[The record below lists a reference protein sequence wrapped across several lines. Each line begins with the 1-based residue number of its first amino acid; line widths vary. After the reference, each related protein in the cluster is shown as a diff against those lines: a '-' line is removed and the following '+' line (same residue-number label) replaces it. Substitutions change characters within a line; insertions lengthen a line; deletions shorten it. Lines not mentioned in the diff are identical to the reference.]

1 MSKSRRKVWLPPSDV
16 EVLEDFNDFLLGKYK
31 KIRNEVTYSEFTL
44 SVLLALAA
52 WGQYGGSDATH
63 LLKELEKVDE
73 HKQLRPLD
81 DNATKFH
88 ESFNFLKD
96 LLRSKQYLFRNMVFA
111 IGEFDEMIEFGVAE
125 IMHWLSE
132 RTYQAFDY
140 WLEEYRRA
148 GKGRDFIQPSFITQ
162 LTLAIL
168 EKGKELKGLR
178 IFNPFAGSGSFLT
191 TLGKYNEFYAQELE
205 EDSFHLMQLRLCCH
219 DVPINKKMALGRD
232 GNPTLYWISEAD
244 DQSLLGKVLRVNP
257 FWSGEFQTSMSSI
270 NLEDSLTTEIP
281 KGRFDLL
288 LSAVPALSRSKG
300 PFDLKKGLLNLLS
313 AVRPGGTIALVVPTS
328 HLFSS
333 GYKGFRQFLVERG
346 WLRTIV
352 TFPRVINGNR
362 SKTSLSLLII
372 VKRRSAK
379 CRFVDL
385 TLSNELNNVEV
396 RASVS
401 TVVKNIFRNNEDT
414 SVNVD
419 YSKIDKEK
427 FILVP
432 KRYIFLSSFKDG
444 VPLGK
449 YVEISTSS
457 VVKRLSDLRNERA
470 CLVVSNEDRESFYFT
485 SPGSVKEQFSFGDFK
500 GYHRFQKVDYNINQ
514 LILRTENIFNAFDL
528 NFLDPYYD
536 EYPKDVAVPI
546 WVPLSYKILKPR
558 DESRVHLPYLKNA
571 LNHDFAKQ
579 IPYLSYT
586 ARLKLTKQDLLLLR
600 ISLPSLES
608 QRELSSFPGTPF
620 LLSKNRKEE
629 ELQEKV
635 ERLENQKF
643 SSAFSEL
650 SSLTHSM
657 SKDIMSL
664 ILGLDKLRTF
674 FGNETENILTV
685 IEEYNS
691 RYRRG
696 LRENIAGM
704 NSSLQSISNMLE
716 DLRNRKSVS
725 DYALADIDCDLVI
738 NKVNNVCQAFTSKSF
753 TQVDIEANSAV
764 DIDTLVSEHAIGR
777 KVSGINLDLFER
789 LIKNVLSNADTHA
802 FQGVQLSKED
812 RVVKIELE
820 IDEAFFTMSIMNN
833 GIPFP
838 ANFRKREFILE
849 NMSANMNRVSGRGGY
864 DIHQWST
871 YMQGEDSWELELND
885 EDPFPVIY
893 NFKYKLI

>member
-16 EVLEDFNDFLLGKYK
+16 ELLEDFNEILLGKYK
-31 KIRNEVTYSEFTL
+31 QFRNEVTYSEFSL

-52 WGQYGGSDATH
+52 WSEFGGLDATH
-63 LLKELEKVDE
+63 VFKELEKVDKHE
-73 HKQLRPLD
+73 RNRPLD
-81 DNATKFH
+81 DNISKFY
-88 ESFNFLKD
+88 ESFYFLKNRLAD
-96 LLRSKQYLFRNMVFA
+96 KNYLFREMVFA
-111 IGEFDEMIEFGVAE
+111 ITEFDETIEFGVVE

-140 WLEEYRRA
+140 WLEEYQRA

-168 EKGKELKGLR
+168 EKGNELKDLK

-191 TLGKYNEFYAQELE
+191 TLGKDNEFYAQELE

-219 DVPINKKMALGRD
+219 DVSINKKQALDRY
-232 GNPTLYWISEAD
+232 GNPIPYWIKEVD
-244 DQSLLGKVLRVNP
+244 DQSLLGEVLKVNP
-257 FWSGEFQTSMSSI
+257 SWGGEFHTSMSSL
-270 NLEDSLTTEIP
+270 NLEDSLQTDIP
-281 KGRFDLL
+281 KGKFDLL
-288 LSAVPALSRSKG
+288 LSAVPALSSSRGSL
-300 PFDLKKGLLNLLS
+300 DLKKGLLNLLS
-313 AVRPGGTIALVVPTS
+313 AVRSGGTIALVVPSS

-346 WLRTIV
+346 WLRTVV

-372 VKRRSAK
+372 VKRRSTK

-385 TLSNELNNVEV
+385 TPSNELNNVEV

-485 SPGSVKEQFSFGDFK
+485 SPGSVNEQFSFGDFK
-500 GYHRFQKVDYNINQ
+500 DYHRFQKVDYNINQ

-528 NFLDPYYD
+528 NFLDSYYD
-536 EYPKDVAVPI
+536 EYPRDLAVPI

-558 DESRVHLPYLKNA
+558 DESLVYLPYLKNA

-608 QRELSSFPGTPF
+608 QKELSSLPGTPF
-620 LLSKNRKEE
+620 TLSKNRKEE
-629 ELQEKV
+629 ELKEKV

-674 FGNETENILTV
+674 FGNETEIIESV

-696 LRENIAGM
+696 LRENIDGM

-738 NKVNNVCQAFTSKSF
+738 KKVRDICQAFTSKSF
-753 TQVDIEANSAV
+753 THVDIEANSAI
-764 DIDTLVSEHAIGR
+764 DIDTLLSEHAIGR

-820 IDEAFFTMSIMNN
+820 VDEAFFTMSIMNN

-849 NMSANMNRVSGRGGY
+849 NMSANMNRASGRGGY

-885 EDPFPVIY
+885 EDPFPVIFS
-893 NFKYKLI
+893 FKYKLI

>member
-16 EVLEDFNDFLLGKYK
+16 EVLEDFNDFLLGKFK
-31 KIRNEVTYSEFTL
+31 NIRNEVTYSEFSL
-44 SVLLALAA
+44 AVLLALAA
-52 WGQYGGSDATH
+52 WSEFGGLDATH
-63 LLKELEKVDE
+63 VFKELEKVDK
-73 HKQLRPLD
+73 HKELRPLD
-81 DNATKFH
+81 DNVSKFH
-88 ESFNFLKD
+88 ESFHFLKNT
-96 LLRSKQYLFRNMVFA
+96 LGSKQYLFRDMVFA
-111 IGEFDEMIEFGVAE
+111 ISEFDEMIEFGVAE

-140 WLEEYRRA
+140 WIEEYQRA

-162 LTLAIL
+162 LTLTIL
-168 EKGKELKGLR
+168 EKGKELKDLR

-191 TLGKYNEFYAQELE
+191 ALGKDNEFYAQELE
-205 EDSFHLMQLRLCCH
+205 EESFHLMQLRLCCH
-219 DVPINKKMALGRD
+219 DVSINKKIALDRD
-232 GNPTLYWISEAD
+232 GNLISYWIKVAD
-244 DQSLLGKVLRVNP
+244 DQALFGEVLRVNP
-257 FWSGEFQTSMSSI
+257 SWRGEFQTSMSSL
-270 NLEDSLTTEIP
+270 NHEDSLTTEIS
-281 KGRFDLL
+281 KGQFDLL
-288 LSAVPALSRSKG
+288 LSAVPALSRSKEA
-300 PFDLKKGLLNLLS
+300 FDLKKGLLNLLS
-313 AVRPGGTIALVVPTS
+313 AVRSGGTIALVVPTS

-346 WLRTIV
+346 WLRTVV

-379 CRFVDL
+379 CRFIDL
-385 TLSNELNNVEV
+385 TPSNELNNVEV

-401 TVVKNIFRNNEDT
+401 TVAKNIFRDNEAI

-432 KRYIFLSSFKDG
+432 KRYLFLSSFDNG

-449 YVEISTSS
+449 YVEISTSPM
-457 VVKRLSDLRNERA
+457 VKKLSELKQEKARL
-470 CLVVSNEDRESFYFT
+470 VIYNEDGEYSHSWDGRTINESFNIA
-485 SPGSVKEQFSFGDFK
+485 DFK
-500 GYHRFQKVDYNINQ
+500 DHHRFQKIDYNFNQ
-514 LILRTENIFNAFDL
+514 LILRTENIFKAFDL
-528 NFLDPYYD
+528 GFLGPLYD
-536 EYPKDVAVPI
+536 EYPERADTPI

-558 DESRVHLPYLKNA
+558 DETRVYLPYLKNA
-571 LNHDFAKQ
+571 LNHDFENQ
-579 IPYLSYT
+579 IQYLSYT
-586 ARLKLTKQDLLLLR
+586 ARLKLTKPDILLLR

-608 QRELSSFPGTPF
+608 QKELSSLPGTPF

-629 ELQEKV
+629 ELKEKV

-674 FGNETENILTV
+674 FGNENENIQSV
-685 IEEYNS
+685 IEDYNS

-738 NKVNNVCQAFTSKSF
+738 KKVKDVCQAFTSKSF
-753 TQVDIEANSAV
+753 THVDIEANSAI
-764 DIDTLVSEHAIGR
+764 DIDTLVSEYAVGR

-789 LIKNVLSNADTHA
+789 LIKNVLSNADSHA
-802 FQGVQLSKED
+802 FKGVQLSKED

-838 ANFRKREFILE
+838 AHFRKREFILE
-849 NMSANMNRVSGRGGY
+849 NMSANENRASGRGGY

-871 YMQGEDSWELELND
+871 FMQGEDSWELELND
-885 EDPFPVIY
+885 EDPFPVIF

>member
-16 EVLEDFNDFLLGKYK
+16 ELLEDFNEILLGKYK
-31 KIRNEVTYSEFTL
+31 QFRNEVTYSEFSL

-52 WGQYGGSDATH
+52 WSEFGGLDATH
-63 LLKELEKVDE
+63 VFKELEKVDK
-73 HKQLRPLD
+73 HKELRPLD
-81 DNATKFH
+81 DNVSKFH
-88 ESFNFLKD
+88 ESFHFLKNT
-96 LLRSKQYLFRNMVFA
+96 LGSKQYLFRDMVFA
-111 IGEFDEMIEFGVAE
+111 ISEFDEMIEFGVAE

-140 WLEEYRRA
+140 WLEEYQRA

-168 EKGKELKGLR
+168 EKGNELKDLK

-191 TLGKYNEFYAQELE
+191 TLGKDNEFYAQELE

-219 DVPINKKMALGRD
+219 DVSINKKQALDRY
-232 GNPTLYWISEAD
+232 GNPIPYWIKEVD
-244 DQSLLGKVLRVNP
+244 DQSLLGEVLKVNP
-257 FWSGEFQTSMSSI
+257 SWGGEFHTSMSSL
-270 NLEDSLTTEIP
+270 NLEDSLQTDIP
-281 KGRFDLL
+281 KGKFDLL
-288 LSAVPALSRSKG
+288 LSAVPALSSSRGSL
-300 PFDLKKGLLNLLS
+300 DLKKGLLNLLS
-313 AVRPGGTIALVVPTS
+313 AVRSGGTIALVVPSS

-346 WLRTIV
+346 WLRTVV

-385 TLSNELNNVEV
+385 TPSNELNNVEV

-432 KRYIFLSSFKDG
+432 KRYIFLSSYNKG

-449 YVEISTSS
+449 YIEISNGPT
-457 VVKRLSDLRNERA
+457 VKKLSELKKERA
-470 CLVVSNEDRESFYFT
+470 CLVIYDKNRESSYFT
-485 SPGSVKEQFSFGDFK
+485 SPKSINNSLNISEYKDH
-500 GYHRFQKVDYNINQ
+500 HRFQKVEYNSNL
-514 LILRTENIFNAFDL
+514 LILRTEKVFKAFDL
-528 NFLDPYYD
+528 LFLDPYYD
-536 EYPKDVAVPI
+536 QNPKASKIPI
-546 WVPLSYKILKPR
+546 WVPLSYKILRPK
-558 DESRVHLPYLKNA
+558 DKTRVYLPYLKNW
-571 LNHDFAKQ
+571 LNENCENQ

-586 ARLKLTKQDLLLLR
+586 SRLKLTKYDLLLLR
-600 ISLPSLES
+600 ISLPLFES
-608 QRELSSFPGTPF
+608 QQELSTHEG
-620 LLSKNRKEE
+620 LILSQNRKQE
-629 ELQEKV
+629 ELKEKV

-664 ILGLDKLRTF
+664 ILGLDKLSTF
-674 FGNETENILTV
+674 FGNETENIQSV

-696 LRENIAGM
+696 LRENIDGM

-738 NKVNNVCQAFTSKSF
+738 KKVKDICQAFTSESF
-753 TQVDIEANSAV
+753 THVDIEANSAV

-802 FQGVQLSKED
+802 FQGVQLSKAD

-849 NMSANMNRVSGRGGY
+849 NMSANMNRASGRGGY

-885 EDPFPVIY
+885 EDPFPVIF

>member
-16 EVLEDFNDFLLGKYK
+16 EVLEDFNDFLLGKFK
-31 KIRNEVTYSEFTL
+31 KVRNEVTYSEFSL

-52 WGQYGGSDATH
+52 WSEFGGLDATH
-63 LLKELEKVDE
+63 VFKELEKVDK
-73 HKQLRPLD
+73 HKELRPLD
-81 DNATKFH
+81 DNVSKFH
-88 ESFNFLKD
+88 ESFHFLKNT
-96 LLRSKQYLFRNMVFA
+96 LGSKQYLFRDMVFA
-111 IGEFDEMIEFGVAE
+111 ISEFDEMIEFGVAE
-125 IMHWLSE
+125 IMHWLSQ

-140 WLEEYRRA
+140 WLEEYQRA

-168 EKGKELKGLR
+168 EKGNELKDLK

-191 TLGKYNEFYAQELE
+191 TLGKDNEFYAQELE

-219 DVPINKKMALGRD
+219 DVSINKKKALDRY
-232 GNPTLYWISEAD
+232 GNPIPYWIKEKD
-244 DQSLLGKVLRVNP
+244 DNAIFGEGFKVNP
-257 FWSGEFQTSMSSI
+257 MWNGEFQTSMTSL
-270 NLEDSLTTEIP
+270 NLEDSLTTAIP
-281 KGRFDLL
+281 KGHFDLL
-288 LSAVPALSRSKG
+288 VSAVPTLSGSKG
-300 PFDLKKGLLNLLS
+300 AFDLKKGLLNQLYS
-313 AVRPGGTIALVVPTS
+313 VRSGGTIALVVPTS

-346 WLRTIV
+346 WLKTVV

-372 VKRRSAK
+372 VKRRTAK

-385 TLSNELNNVEV
+385 THLNELKNVEIQ
-396 RASVS
+396 ASVS
-401 TVVKNIFRNNEDT
+401 AVAKNIFRDNENT

-432 KRYIFLSSFKDG
+432 KRYLFLGSFKNG
-444 VPLGK
+444 VPLGR
-449 YVEISTSS
+449 YVEVSTSPT
-457 VVKRLSDLRNERA
+457 VKKLSELKKERA
-470 CLVVSNEDRESFYFT
+470 CLVIYSEDRESSHFT
-485 SPGSVKEQFSFGDFK
+485 SPKSVNNSFSIGEYKDH
-500 GYHRFQKVDYNINQ
+500 HRFQKVEYNSNQ
-514 LILRTENIFNAFDL
+514 LILRTEKVFKAFDL
-528 NFLDPYYD
+528 LFLDPNYD
-536 EYPKDVAVPI
+536 QNPKAADIPI
-546 WVPLSYKILKPR
+546 WVPLSYKILRPR
-558 DESRVHLPYLKNA
+558 DETRVYLPYLKNW
-571 LNHDFAKQ
+571 LNENCENQ

-586 ARLKLTKQDLLLLR
+586 SRLKLTKYDLLLLR
-600 ISLPSLES
+600 ISLPLFES
-608 QRELSSFPGTPF
+608 QQELSTHEG
-620 LLSKNRKEE
+620 LILSQNRKQE
-629 ELQEKV
+629 ELKEKV

-664 ILGLDKLRTF
+664 ILGLDKLRIF
-674 FGNETENILTV
+674 FGNETENIQSV
-685 IEEYNS
+685 IEDYNS

-696 LRENIAGM
+696 LREDIDGM
-704 NSSLQSISNMLE
+704 NSSLQSISNMLK
-716 DLRNRKSVS
+716 DLRDRKSVS

-738 NKVNNVCQAFTSKSF
+738 KKVKDICQAFTSKSF
-753 TQVDIEANSAV
+753 THVDIEANSAI
-764 DIDTLVSEHAIGR
+764 DIDTLVSEQSIGR

-789 LIKNVLSNADTHA
+789 LIKNVLSNVDTHA

-820 IDEAFFTMSIMNN
+820 IDEGFFTMSIMNN

-849 NMSANMNRVSGRGGY
+849 NMSANMNRASGRGGY

-885 EDPFPVIY
+885 EDPFPVIF

>member
-16 EVLEDFNDFLLGKYK
+16 EVLEDFNDFLLGKFK
-31 KIRNEVTYSEFTL
+31 KVRNEVTYSEFSL

-52 WGQYGGSDATH
+52 WSEFGGLDATH
-63 LLKELEKVDE
+63 VFKELERVDE
-73 HKQLRPLD
+73 RKELRPLD
-81 DNATKFH
+81 DNVTKFH
-88 ESFNFLKD
+88 ESFHFLKNT
-96 LLRSKQYLFRNMVFA
+96 LGSKQYLFRDMVFA
-111 IGEFDEMIEFGVAE
+111 ISEFDKMIEFGVAE

-140 WLEEYRRA
+140 WLEEYKRA

-168 EKGKELKGLR
+168 EKGKELKDLK

-191 TLGKYNEFYAQELE
+191 TLGKDNQFYAQELE
-205 EDSFHLMQLRLCCH
+205 KNSFHLMQLRLCCH
-219 DVPINKKMALGRD
+219 DVSINKKKALDRY
-232 GNPTLYWISEAD
+232 GNPIPYWIKEWD
-244 DQSLLGKVLRVNP
+244 DNAIFGEVLKVNP
-257 FWSGEFQTSMSSI
+257 SWGGDFQTSMSSL
-270 NLEDSLTTEIP
+270 NLEDSLKSEIP
-281 KGRFDLL
+281 KGQFDLL
-288 LSAVPALSRSKG
+288 VSAVPTLSRSKG
-300 PFDLKKGLLNLLS
+300 GFDLKKGLLDQLTT
-313 AVRPGGTIALVVPTS
+313 VRSGGTIALVVPSS

-333 GYKGFRQFLVERG
+333 GYKGFRQYLVERG
-346 WLRTIV
+346 WLRTVV
-352 TFPRVINGNR
+352 TFPRVLNGNR

-385 TLSNELNNVEV
+385 TPSNELSNIED

-401 TVVKNIFRNNEDT
+401 TVVKNIFRSNEDT

-470 CLVVSNEDRESFYFT
+470 CLVVSNEDRESFHFT
-485 SPGSVKEQFSFGDFK
+485 SPGAVNEQMSFGDFK
-500 GYHRFQKVDYNINQ
+500 DHHRFQKVDYNINQ

-536 EYPKDVAVPI
+536 EYPKDVSVPI

-558 DESRVHLPYLKNA
+558 DATRVHLPYLKNA
-571 LNHDFAKQ
+571 LNHDFENQ

-586 ARLKLTKQDLLLLR
+586 ARLRLTKQDLLLLR
-600 ISLPSLES
+600 ISLPSLEA
-608 QRELSSFPGTPF
+608 QRELSSLPGTPF

-643 SSAFSEL
+643 SSAFSQL

-674 FGNETENILTV
+674 FGNETENVLTV

-738 NKVNNVCQAFTSKSF
+738 NKVNNVCEAFTSKSF
-753 TQVDIEANSAV
+753 THVDIEANSAV
-764 DIDTLVSEHAIGR
+764 DIDTLISEHAIGR

-802 FQGVQLSKED
+802 FNGVQLSKED

-820 IDEAFFTMSIMNN
+820 IDEEFFTMSIMNN

-838 ANFRKREFILE
+838 PHFRKREFILE
-849 NMSANMNRVSGRGGY
+849 NMSANMNRASGRGGY

-885 EDPFPVIY
+885 EDPFPVIFS
-893 NFKYKLI
+893 FKYKLI